1 MSQAKYSAQI
11 KSAISE
17 NSNNKNINWSKANP
31 QQIFDLIDS
40 ILPVKDCISYQ
51 LIPLNLIDKHLILG
65 IVNPNN
71 TAALDHVRSCC
82 GDRVDSLSTKPIDA
96 KTHQLILSAYSR
108 RSDSTSKSVTPN
120 SASMLQ
126 ERPTLILDNPEEIL
140 EEDRGAE
147 NTNPRSR
154 FQPQS
159 KINFNEQKSAQ
170 TPLGLELQPKY
181 MSAPPK
187 FLSSLPPQVLWQELL
202 ARVLV
207 AGNGRLQFE
216 RLPNSGRIGWIQ
228 NGNLK
233 LSVDPVAAKN
243 FQGVLEELKR
253 LVNLPNI
260 PVQQVYKGEIERS
273 YKQERLLLLWRISPG
288 KCGEEATLQVIRGK
302 VLTLY
307 QKRQMEELGDQ
318 AIEIARQLKQKLE
331 QIHNC
336 RRINSNPLTKISIL
350 QEIHEKIN
358 QQIKLLE

>member
-11 KSAISE
+11 KSSISE
-17 NSNNKNINWSKANP
+17 NSNNNNINWSRANP

-51 LIPLNLIDKHLILG
+51 LIPLNLVDKHLILG

-71 TAALDHVRSCC
+71 KAALNHVLSCC
-82 GDRVDSLSTKPIDA
+82 ADRVDSLSTKPIDP
-96 KTHQLILSAYSR
+96 KTHQLIISAYSR
-108 RSDSTSKSVTPN
+108 RSDSNKSATPN

-126 ERPTLILDNPEEIL
+126 ERPTLILDNSEEIL
-140 EEDRGAE
+140 EEEDRVAE
-147 NTNPRSR
+147 KSNPQSR

-159 KINFNEQKSAQ
+159 KINCHEQKSAQ

-187 FLSSLPPQVLWQELL
+187 FLSSLPPQILWQELL

-207 AGNGRLQFE
+207 TGNGRIQLE

-260 PVQQVYKGEIERS
+260 PVKQVYKGEIERS

-288 KCGEEATLQVIRGK
+288 KYGEEATLQVIRGK

-318 AIEIARQLKQKLE
+318 AIETARQLKQKLE

-350 QEIHEKIN
+350 QEIQAKIN
-358 QQIKLLE
+358 QQIQLLD